1 MWNISLA
8 LTWSENCVL
17 IDTIIHAAIAAQGD
31 NPARPEIEAPTKL
44 TLKMTDTVIF
54 ISSPIVIED
63 DNKILV

>member
-1 MWNISLA
+1 M
-8 LTWSENCVL
+8 

-63 DNKILV
+63 DNKILE